1 LNTIDGLK
9 QPITVDVKWV
19 TENYMIKPSLQSN
32 LRKNGILPFSIVK
45 GTTKILYKKIDVENI
60 ITSKEVQEY

>member
-1 LNTIDGLK
+1 MNTIDESQ

-19 TENYMIKPSLQSN
+19 TEHYMIKPSLQSN

-45 GTTKILYKKIDVENI
+45 GTTKILYRRVDVETV
-60 ITSKEVQEY
+60 ITSQEVQQS

>member
-1 LNTIDGLK
+1 MNTIDGLK

>member
-32 LRKNGILPFSIVK
+32 LRKNGILPFLIVK
-45 GTTKILYKKIDVENI
+45 GTTKILYKRVDVETI
-60 ITSKEVQEY
+60 ITSQEVQQS